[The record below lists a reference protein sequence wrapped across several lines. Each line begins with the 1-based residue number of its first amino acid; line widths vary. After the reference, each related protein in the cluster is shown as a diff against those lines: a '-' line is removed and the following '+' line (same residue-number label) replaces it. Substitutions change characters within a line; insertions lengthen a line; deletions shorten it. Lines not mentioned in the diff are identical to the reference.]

1 MLIAITSLHGESTGV
16 IFVNFVSKR
25 DVSSSVVMFGLNG
38 GSNYN
43 LNSYS
48 IKKIYQKNL
57 SIVNFGP
64 TVDVGTEKDVL
75 FDFLGILQSSAQSSF
90 NVPFQQTFDQILGLW
105 AQIGRQG
112 KSTFQNFVNRLK
124 IVKIIN
130 QFNKNLIKFSL
141 SSYFLP

>member
-38 GSNYN
+38 GSNY
-43 LNSYS
+43 
-48 IKKIYQKNL
+48 KIHLIQSKINQKNL

-112 KSTFQNFVNRLK
+112 KSTFENFVNRLK
-124 IVKIIN
+124 IAQIN
-130 QFNKNLIKFSL
+130 
-141 SSYFLP
+141 